1 MAQSKLVS
9 TGSPEGPNGEPCRL
23 GQPSSLQSSCL
34 SPALQP
40 SHSWMQ
46 MDKTGPRKAAGVA
59 RGQSVPT
66 PKVTALRW

>member
-1 MAQSKLVS
+1 MAQSRLAS
-9 TGSPEGPNGEPCRL
+9 AGSPEEPNSEPCRL
-23 GQPSSLQSSCL
+23 GEPSSLQRSCL

-59 RGQSVPT
+59 RGQSVLT
-66 PKVTALRW
+66 PKVMVLRW